1 MALDA
6 VRCMH
11 TRAWTPAAAPRPPL
25 AHHRVL
31 PRVHPALDS
40 SPRGGPRARSSA
52 QSALTSVRHARLRY
66 DARAF
71 CLPWLP
77 NRSVRAN
84 LDFAEGGDK
93 AVRRIEL
100 HDFQAFFVHQ
110 DQLHHEVVT
119 AYTVWQAI
127 RLLLR

>member
-1 MALDA
+1 M
-6 VRCMH
+6 
-11 TRAWTPAAAPRPPL
+11 
-25 AHHRVL
+25 
-31 PRVHPALDS
+31 
-40 SPRGGPRARSSA
+40 
-52 QSALTSVRHARLRY
+52 
-66 DARAF
+66 
-71 CLPWLP
+71 
-77 NRSVRAN
+77 RAN

-100 HDFQAFFVHQ
+100 HDFQALFVHQ